1 MYFLGNFIDTLDK
14 IGEYD
19 IKEKNKESRGI
30 PMNINM
36 SPAKD
41 LDYYIGQ
48 KDFVIIDLRRKE
60 EYEESH
66 ILSAVNIP
74 YEEWEEQFPNLDY
87 KKQYILYCERGGSSL
102 LAAKELLKNGYRIL
116 SVIGGFQAY
125 RGNKKTGNL

>member
-36 SPAKD
+36 IPAKD

-74 YEEWEEQFPNLDY
+74 YEE
-87 KKQYILYCERGGSSL
+87 
-102 LAAKELLKNGYRIL
+102 
-116 SVIGGFQAY
+116 
-125 RGNKKTGNL
+125 